1 MTDFSPPTSPEVVIT
16 CEVETTTSPSMQV
29 INLVAFILSDLL
41 VCGHDYFDP
50 YFFIAFLQE
59 STLDTRTSTAVESLL
74 SLRSS
79 VEEWRPP
86 SPASS
91 TTSESLSSP
100 PRLVREEISSPAAR
114 EGSAGEA
121 PVSSSG
127 TLNVVSGG
135 VVILL
140 FTYYVS
146 VTFCYAAYGFGFAR
160 AARRTYCRVVSD
172 DSSFSFHSQLYLV
185 TWCPLS
191 SRQWAAVLHQSPSMD
206 KPSPL
211 ARLSS

>member
-59 STLDTRTSTAVESLL
+59 STLDMRTSTAVESLL

-114 EGSAGEA
+114 EGNAVEA

-127 TLNVVSGG
+127 TLNVVSGR

-146 VTFCYAAYGFGFAR
+146 VTFCYAAYGYGFAR
-160 AARRTYCRVVSD
+160 AARRTHCRALLAMTPL
-172 DSSFSFHSQLYLV
+172 FHSTANY
-185 TWCPLS
+185 TE
-191 SRQWAAVLHQSPSMD
+191 
-206 KPSPL
+206 
-211 ARLSS
+211 

>member
-1 MTDFSPPTSPEVVIT
+1 MRSRLF
-16 CEVETTTSPSMQV
+16 
-29 INLVAFILSDLL
+29 
-41 VCGHDYFDP
+41 YFDP

-114 EGSAGEA
+114 EGGAVEA

-127 TLNVVSGG
+127 MLNVVSG
-135 VVILL
+135 VVVLL
-140 FTYYVS
+140 FTYYVF

-185 TWCPLS
+185 TWSPLS
-191 SRQWAAVLHQSPSMD
+191 SRLWAAVVHQSPSTD
-206 KPSPL
+206 KPFPL
-211 ARLSS
+211 AKLSS